1 MSTAYFSCFNTCLAA
16 SDLASPTRARQASI
30 LMESA
35 SVMGVLM
42 WSNSSS
48 AMIPLLD
55 RTQSHSL
62 FMRSSDPLAVAFFRA
77 EPPTFALAPAPGVGV
92 VERTTG
98 EDEVEAREAH
108 PGRETGAQTQ
118 LMIRFSADRRTSADS
133 FEQGKKN
140 MKLDSSYRKITE
152 EKISRNL
159 DGVHSFSRHVALA
172 HC

>member
-35 SVMGVLM
+35 SVMGALM

-77 EPPTFALAPAPGVGV
+77 EPPPLALAPGVGV

-133 FEQGKKN
+133 FVQGKEN
-140 MKLDSSYRKITE
+140 MKLGPS
-152 EKISRNL
+152 
-159 DGVHSFSRHVALA
+159 
-172 HC
+172 